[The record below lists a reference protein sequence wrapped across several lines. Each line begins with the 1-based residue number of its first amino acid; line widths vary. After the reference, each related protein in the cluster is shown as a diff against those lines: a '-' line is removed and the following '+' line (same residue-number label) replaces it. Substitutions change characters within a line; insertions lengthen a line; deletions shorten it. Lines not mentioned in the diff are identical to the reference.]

1 MIDLDHNASTPLD
14 PRVREAMSG
23 ALELGNPSSTH
34 ARGRQ
39 AREALDAARR
49 EAAKALGCE
58 PGEVVF
64 CGSGSEANALAL
76 KGAFLARRTTSV
88 RVLISAIEHP
98 SIRESAAQ
106 LKPLGAEVIELPV
119 DAQGRVRLDVLE
131 RELAR
136 GAAIAAVMAA
146 NNETGVIQ
154 PALEATQLA
163 KAVGVPLLVDAV
175 QAAGKLALTKLVEH
189 ASLLSISGH
198 KLHGPSGSALLVV
211 KRGLTIAPL
220 VGGHQKHGRRSGTE
234 WVAGAVGL
242 THTLTLSSELL
253 AKAQDIE
260 NLRDAFERQLIE
272 ALPDVRFHA
281 SDAKRLGNTSSVR
294 FPGVDGEALLIALDL
309 AGVCAS
315 LGAACASG
323 ALSPSHVL
331 LAMGVAASDARSS
344 LRFSF
349 GRDHTLDDVRE
360 VVRVLAEHAPRAR
373 RR

>member
-14 PRVREAMSG
+14 PRVREAITG

-49 EAAKALGCE
+49 EAANALGCE

-119 DAQGRVRLDVLE
+119 DAQGCVRLDVLE

-220 VGGHQKHGRRSGTE
+220 VGGHQERGRRGGTE

-242 THTLTLSSELL
+242 ARALTLSSELL
-253 AKAQDIE
+253 AKAQAIE